1 MARNNEQPKKKS
13 FVWMIV
19 LGAIL
24 MSVPLLLQIAGNFIP
39 EFAALAKSMWTV
51 ALIGFSLLGTGIAL
65 TIVFNIKAK
74 KAAQQD
80 HEPGGYRDH
89 RPSRRDE
96 YDERRPSRRDD
107 HEERRPSRRDDYDDA
122 DDGDEN
128 DDIVTLKSADGEDID
143 FTEIAGIALR
153 GRFYAIL
160 QPVELLD
167 GMDDDEALVFE
178 VTRGRDGED
187 SYQIVEDEDIIDAV
201 FAEYNRLLDEQ
212 TR

>member
-24 MSVPLLLQIAGNFIP
+24 IGVSIVAQIGGKFIP
-39 EFAALAKSMWTV
+39 GLEVVAANMGYVT
-51 ALIGFSLLGTGIAL
+51 LLGVLVLGGGIAL

-74 KAAQQD
+74 RQAAAMENED
-80 HEPGGYRDH
+80 RRDR
-89 RPSRRDE
+89 RPSRHDD

-107 HEERRPSRRDDYDDA
+107 YDERRPSRRDDYNDA

>member
-39 EFAALAKSMWTV
+39 EFANLASKLWTV
-51 ALIGFSLLGTGIAL
+51 ALIGFSLLGAGIAL

-74 KAAQQD
+74 KQAAAMENED
-80 HEPGGYRDH
+80 RRDR
-89 RPSRRDE
+89 RPSRHDDYDERRHSRRDE
-96 YDERRPSRRDD
+96 YED
-107 HEERRPSRRDDYDDA
+107 RPSRRDDYDDA

>member
-1 MARNNEQPKKKS
+1 MARNNEQPKKKN

-24 MSVPLLLQIAGNFIP
+24 MGVPLLLQIAGNFIP
-39 EFAALAKSMWTV
+39 EFANLANKLWFV
-51 ALIGFSLLGTGIAL
+51 AFLGFFVLGGGIAL

-74 KAAQQD
+74 RQAAAMENED
-80 HEPGGYRDH
+80 RRDN
-89 RPSRRDE
+89 RPSRRDD

-107 HEERRPSRRDDYDDA
+107 YEDRPSRRDDYDDA
-122 DDGDEN
+122 DDDENN